1 MLLGGAQIGLR
12 GITIVSG
19 IILAR
24 LLDPR
29 DFGLVTLAQVALLTA
44 GVLAGLGMNAAVIH
58 SHEDRSRVAFHALV
72 MSGLA
77 GVSTLMVVLVFAEPL
92 SELLGDPSLVPILRW
107 MAILLPLTAFT
118 IVPEAL
124 LQKELL
130 FGRVSA
136 VVIGTEIFYMGIA
149 IGMALSGFGVWSL
162 VFGSLGKALLTML
175 LMWILLPG
183 KGWVSAQ
190 PWDRRLGGSL
200 LRYGVR
206 TTGSGIVTFV
216 YQMVDNFIVGNKLG
230 STALGFYGK
239 AMDFTSRTVDGF
251 SNVIGVVLFPSFAA
265 IQTERDRLSR
275 AFLKSLRVT
284 SFVTVPLALGILVTA
299 DAMVKVLLGEK
310 WVPMIPALQIL
321 ALVSLVKPLSAST
334 SALFFAAG
342 RPECNMRAGLV
353 VLVVMLALI
362 PILLAWSFP
371 GIALAVLA
379 AHIVGFAFNVYQV
392 HRVLPGS
399 GIRMLPAIAPALVA
413 GGAMAIAVVTTGM
426 LLAGE
431 GIGGQTLL
439 TLAAMI
445 VVGGVLYASVLY
457 GLQKDVVLEVLEL
470 VRHRSVSPGSL
481 SNGDSGTP

>member
-58 SHEDRSRVAFHALV
+58 SHEDRTRVAFHALV
-72 MSGLA
+72 MSGFA
-77 GVSTLMVVLVFAEPL
+77 GVCTLLVVLIFAEPL
-92 SELLGDPSLVPILRW
+92 SGLLGEPSL
-107 MAILLPLTAFT
+107 T

-136 VVIGTEIFYMGIA
+136 IVIGTEIFYMVIA
-149 IGMALSGFGVWSL
+149 VGMAVSGFGVWSL

-175 LMWILLPG
+175 LMWLLLPG
-183 KGWVSAQ
+183 KGWLSAQ

-216 YQMVDNFIVGNKLG
+216 YQMVDNFTVGNRLG
-230 STALGFYGK
+230 PTALGFYGK

-251 SNVIGVVLFPSFAA
+251 SNVIGAVLFPSFAT
-265 IQTERDRLSR
+265 IQTEKERLSR
-275 AFLKSLRVT
+275 AYLKSLRVT
-284 SFVTVPLALGILVTA
+284 SFVTVPLALGILVSA
-299 DAMVKVLLGEK
+299 DAMVHVLLGEK
-310 WVPMIPALQIL
+310 WLPMIPALQIL
-321 ALVSLVKPLSAST
+321 SLVSLVKPLSAST

-342 RPECNMRAGLV
+342 RPEFNMRAGLI
-353 VLVVMLALI
+353 VLIVLLALI
-362 PILLAWSFP
+362 PFMLAWSFP

-379 AHIVGFAFNVYQV
+379 AHVVGFVFNVYQV
-392 HRVLPGS
+392 HRLLPGS
-399 GIRMLPAIAPALVA
+399 GLRMLAALVPALAA
-413 GGAMAIAVVTTGM
+413 GGVMAISVVAWGI
-426 LLAGE
+426 LL
-431 GIGGQTLL
+431 GGDGNGGPTML
-439 TLAAMI
+439 TLVSMI
-445 VVGGVLYASVLY
+445 VVGALVYAGVLY
-457 GLQKDVVLEVLEL
+457 GLQKQVVLEVLEL
-470 VRHRSVSPGSL
+470 VRRRSSPHGSP
-481 SNGDSGTP
+481 SNGEGGTP